1 VRETF
6 KKEHRRLHLLVWKL
20 IKTPLRLLLKFKL
33 GYRYE
38 KVDNPSEACFV
49 VCNHTS
55 NWDPL
60 LVAAAFRQ
68 QMYFVAGD
76 HLARMGFKSWL
87 IRFLASPIFRMKAR
101 TEARSAAEILHCIR
115 AGYSVC
121 IFPEGS
127 CTWDG
132 RTASAYPGT
141 GRLIRKCG
149 VPLYIYRIEGGYF
162 SMPRWT
168 SFVRK
173 GNLEG
178 TFAAQYTAEELAAM
192 TDEEVDRLIGEHL
205 VADGYA
211 YEAAHPCRRKCL
223 HRAESLEAALYL
235 CPVCGKLGTFH
246 TKGDRIVCSAC
257 GLTLILD
264 EQMKFRKPGGD
275 KLPFS
280 DIGEW
285 VRWQKAR
292 TKAIGPEF
300 ALLPPETHLTA
311 DSGVLLFTCLPG
323 ASESRP
329 LGSGTLSLHPDRMEF
344 EIEGGKVFSFPLSGL
359 SDISVQMR
367 CRLEFCCA
375 GDYYEVLPGNSSYS
389 ALKYAQLAGA
399 MNEKTRVMI

>member
-1 VRETF
+1 MRETF
-6 KKEHRRLHLLVWKL
+6 KKENRYLHLLVWKL
-20 IKTPLRLLLKFKL
+20 LKLPLRLLLKLRL

-38 KVDNPSEACFV
+38 RVDNPPKPCFV
-49 VCNHTS
+49 ICNHTC

-60 LVAAAFRQ
+60 LVAAAFRR

-76 HLARMGFKSWL
+76 QLSRMGLKSRL
-87 IRFLASPIFRMKAR
+87 IRFLVSPIFRIKAR
-101 TEARSAAEILHCIR
+101 TEAHSAAEILHCIR

-132 RTASAYPGT
+132 RTAAAYPGT

-168 SFVRK
+168 AFVRK

-178 TFAAQYTAEELAAM
+178 ALAAQYSAGELAAM
-192 TDEEVDRLIGEHL
+192 TEEEIDRLIAGHL

-211 YEAAHPCRRKCL
+211 YEAAHPCARKCGR
-223 HRAESLEAALYL
+223 RAESLETALYL
-235 CPVCGKLGTFH
+235 CPVCEKLGTFR
-246 TKGDRIVCSAC
+246 TKGNRLTCRAC
-257 GLTLILD
+257 GLDLILD
-264 EQMKFRKPGGD
+264 EQMKFRTADGG
-275 KLPFS
+275 KSPFP

-285 VRWQKAR
+285 VRRQKSR
-292 TKAIGPEF
+292 TEEIGP
-300 ALLPPETHLTA
+300 ALTKLPPETCLTS
-311 DSGVLLFTCLPG
+311 DSGILLYTYLPG
-323 ASESRP
+323 APQSRL
-329 LGSGTLSLHPDRMEF
+329 LGLGTLSLHPDRMEF
-344 EIEGGKVFSFPLSGL
+344 AAENGGVFSFPFSGL
-359 SDISVQMR
+359 SDISVLMR

-375 GDYYEVLPGNSSYS
+375 GAYYEVLPGIPYS

-399 MNEKTRVMI
+399 MNKKTRVMI

>member
-1 VRETF
+1 MRETF
-6 KKEHRRLHLLVWKL
+6 KKENRRMHLLVWELLKL
-20 IKTPLRLLLKFKL
+20 PLRLLLKLRL

-38 KVDNPSEACFV
+38 KIDNPPEPCFV
-49 VCNHTS
+49 VCNHTC

-60 LVAAAFRQ
+60 LVAAAFRR

-76 HLARMGFKSWL
+76 HLARMGFKSRL
-87 IRFLASPIFRMKAR
+87 IRFLVSPIFRMKAR
-101 TEARSAAEILHCIR
+101 TEAHSAAEILHCIR

-132 RTASAYPGT
+132 RTAAAYPGT
-141 GRLIRKCG
+141 GRLVRKCG

-162 SMPRWT
+162 TMPRWT

-178 TFAAQYTAEELAAM
+178 SLAAQYSAGELAAM
-192 TDEEVDRLIGEHL
+192 TDEEADRLIAEHL

-211 YEAAHPCRRKCL
+211 YEAAHPCMRKCR

-235 CPVCGKLGTFH
+235 CPACGKLSTFH
-246 TKGDRIVCSAC
+246 TKGDRIACPAC
-257 GLTLILD
+257 GLALILD
-264 EQMKFRKPGGD
+264 EQMKFRTPDGGKPP
-275 KLPFS
+275 LS

-292 TKAIGPEF
+292 TEAIGPEL
-300 ALLPPETHLTA
+300 AGLPPETLLTA
-311 DSGVLLFTCLPG
+311 DPDVLLFSCLPG
-323 ASESRP
+323 APESRL

-344 EIEGGKVFSFPLSGL
+344 AAEGGKVFSFPLSGL
-359 SDISVQMR
+359 SDISVLMR

-375 GDYYEVLPGNSSYS
+375 GTYYEILPGSSPYS

>member
-235 CPVCGKLGTFH
+235 CPVCGKLGTFY